1 MNKNEFLNEM
11 EKRLSM
17 LEAQEREDMLSEYA
31 QHIELKMESGMSEKE
46 AIDDFGDIDSLTAEI
61 LEAYH
66 IDPSYRGAMR
76 GKDGEGI
83 GTKAGSVLNKS
94 KQSFSSFMEQQKEK
108 QEKRMEQKQRE
119 DQDKPPRWKM
129 AETGAALKTGS
140 QEAGKKIVRKTGDIL
155 RMVCAFCLK
164 VVLALIMIPAVFM
177 SLLSLFG
184 LGVLAILL
192 VQGYPLA
199 GVTLIALGCVLGFG
213 AFGLF
218 ILTFIVKERKWEYD
232 GEKKQSGQQKQHH

>member
-83 GTKAGSVLNKS
+83 GKKAGSVLNKS

-119 DQDKPPRWKM
+119 DQDKPPRWKK
-129 AETGAALKTGS
+129 KTD
-140 QEAGKKIVRKTGDIL
+140 EKKEGEGIE
-155 RMVCAFCLK
+155 RMVEPDPVSVGGERA
-164 VVLALIMIPAVFM
+164 
-177 SLLSLFG
+177 
-184 LGVLAILL
+184 
-192 VQGYPLA
+192 
-199 GVTLIALGCVLGFG
+199 GCVLP
-213 AFGLF
+213 AS
-218 ILTFIVKERKWEYD
+218 I
-232 GEKKQSGQQKQHH
+232 

>member
-1 MNKNEFLNEM
+1 MNKKEFLNEM

-83 GTKAGSVLNKS
+83 GKKAGSVLNKS

-119 DQDKPPRWKM
+119 DQDKPPRWKKKTDEKKEGEGIEMFRSAGRKIWDIVKLLFELFVKACLLLVMLPSAAM
-129 AETGAALKTGS
+129 AL
-140 QEAGKKIVRKTGDIL
+140 
-155 RMVCAFCLK
+155 F
-164 VVLALIMIPAVFM
+164 
-177 SLLSLFG
+177 SLFG
-184 LGVLAILL
+184 FGMLAILL
-192 VQGYPLA
+192 LQGYPLVGA
-199 GVTLIALGCVLGFG
+199 TLFLLGCILCFG
-213 AFGLF
+213 AFAL
-218 ILTFIVKERKWEYD
+218 IVLTFIVSRWTKRKD
-232 GEKKQSGQQKQHH
+232 V